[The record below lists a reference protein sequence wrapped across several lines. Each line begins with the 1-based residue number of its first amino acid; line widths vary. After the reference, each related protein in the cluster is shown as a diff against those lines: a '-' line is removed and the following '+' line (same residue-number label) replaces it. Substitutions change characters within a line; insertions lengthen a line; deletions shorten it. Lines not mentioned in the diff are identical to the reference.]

1 MTELHDLTAV
11 EQCAALATGKVSP
24 AELAGVQ
31 LTAGRH
37 GADLLLLSL
46 AAELET
52 AIGWPHRHP
61 PQWHQ

>member
-1 MTELHDLTAV
+1 LPV
-11 EQCAALATGKVSP
+11 
-24 AELAGVQ
+24 GVQ

-46 AAELET
+46 AAQLET
-52 AIGWPHRHP
+52 TIGWPHRHP